1 MKEWLEEMTD
11 KKEEEFRVQFKDSIQ
26 IMAGALKAGYSA
38 ENAIRETCHD
48 LKPMYKS
55 ESRIIKEYEIMIRKL
70 KIHIPVGQV
79 LSEFAENVEQ
89 EDVDNFVTVFTTAQ
103 KSGGDSI
110 VIIKDAVKVI
120 SEKMETEK
128 EIQTMIASKKLE
140 FEIMSMIPF
149 GMIGYMKL
157 TAKLKYKEQS
167 EKYEFYVRIFPARE
181 SKKEKIVRELKE
193 AVQKEEE
200 DTRTEKYLILPD
212 EINGTK
218 ITWSHEKNSGTVG
231 ILIAG
236 GGAAVMVFVSENQ
249 KKKEKK
255 KRESEEMRRDY
266 PQIINRFSLYIG
278 AGMSV
283 RNAWQRITEDY
294 RKNKERT
301 GRRKAYEEMIY
312 TENQMKNKAAESEC
326 YEEYGI
332 RCGLSV
338 YRRFGTLL
346 SQNLRKGSKGLSEL
360 LKRETGEMFEERKKQ
375 ARKLGEEAGTK
386 LMIPL
391 FMMLAVVFIIVI
403 VPAFFTIQ
411 I

>member
-1 MKEWLEEMTD
+1 M
-11 KKEEEFRVQFKDSIQ
+11 
-26 IMAGALKAGYSA
+26 
-38 ENAIRETCHD
+38 
-48 LKPMYKS
+48 P
-55 ESRIIKEYEIMIRKL
+55 
-70 KIHIPVGQV
+70 
-79 LSEFAENVEQ
+79 
-89 EDVDNFVTVFTTAQ
+89 
-103 KSGGDSI
+103 
-110 VIIKDAVKVI
+110 
-120 SEKMETEK
+120 
-128 EIQTMIASKKLE
+128 
-140 FEIMSMIPF
+140 
-149 GMIGYMKL
+149 
-157 TAKLKYKEQS
+157 
-167 EKYEFYVRIFPARE
+167 
-181 SKKEKIVRELKE
+181 
-193 AVQKEEE
+193 
-200 DTRTEKYLILPD
+200 
-212 EINGTK
+212 
-218 ITWSHEKNSGTVG
+218 
-231 ILIAG
+231 
-236 GGAAVMVFVSENQ
+236 VSENQ

>member
-1 MKEWLEEMTD
+1 MKFEKKTVYRAGSIFIVSVVISIAVFLSDRGAGLERNQNGQVVLLR
-11 KKEEEFRVQFKDSIQ
+11 EEHGKGNKTEELEAKIGNDCEKIQ
-26 IMAGALKAGYSA
+26 I
-38 ENAIRETCHD
+38 D
-48 LKPMYKS
+48 
-55 ESRIIKEYEIMIRKL
+55 
-70 KIHIPVGQV
+70 
-79 LSEFAENVEQ
+79 LSEQ
-89 EDVDNFVTVFTTAQ
+89 EY
-103 KSGGDSI
+103 S
-110 VIIKDAVKVI
+110 
-120 SEKMETEK
+120 ETE
-128 EIQTMIASKKLE
+128 IADVFRDAEQKLE
-140 FEIMSMIPF
+140 QMILGKNTSLDEVRSDLNLFSSIPDTGISIEWDSDRHQVIDSQGTIF
-149 GMIGYMKL
+149 QDDLTEDGTLVKL

-236 GGAAVMVFVSENQ
+236 GGAAV
-249 KKKEKK
+249 
-255 KRESEEMRRDY
+255 MRRDY

>member
-1 MKEWLEEMTD
+1 
-11 KKEEEFRVQFKDSIQ
+11 
-26 IMAGALKAGYSA
+26 
-38 ENAIRETCHD
+38 
-48 LKPMYKS
+48 
-55 ESRIIKEYEIMIRKL
+55 
-70 KIHIPVGQV
+70 
-79 LSEFAENVEQ
+79 
-89 EDVDNFVTVFTTAQ
+89 
-103 KSGGDSI
+103 
-110 VIIKDAVKVI
+110 
-120 SEKMETEK
+120 
-128 EIQTMIASKKLE
+128 
-140 FEIMSMIPF
+140 
-149 GMIGYMKL
+149 
-157 TAKLKYKEQS
+157 
-167 EKYEFYVRIFPARE
+167 
-181 SKKEKIVRELKE
+181 
-193 AVQKEEE
+193 
-200 DTRTEKYLILPD
+200 
-212 EINGTK
+212 
-218 ITWSHEKNSGTVG
+218 
-231 ILIAG
+231 
-236 GGAAVMVFVSENQ
+236 MVFVSENQ

-375 ARKLGEEAGTK
+375 ARKLGEEEDPDTGKNGGNKADDSIIYDAGSCIYYCDSSGIFYNPDLRSVKSSDIRIDRQQYKNEQAVIQEWIGGDTK
-386 LMIPL
+386 MDHSCNSRSRRENY
-391 FMMLAVVFIIVI
+391 VKCR
-403 VPAFFTIQ
+403 
-411 I
+411 

>member
-1 MKEWLEEMTD
+1 MKFEKKTVYRAGSIFIVSVVISIAVFLSDRGAGLERNQNGQVVLLR
-11 KKEEEFRVQFKDSIQ
+11 EEHGKGNKTEELEAKIGNDCEKIQ
-26 IMAGALKAGYSA
+26 I
-38 ENAIRETCHD
+38 D
-48 LKPMYKS
+48 
-55 ESRIIKEYEIMIRKL
+55 
-70 KIHIPVGQV
+70 
-79 LSEFAENVEQ
+79 LSEQ
-89 EDVDNFVTVFTTAQ
+89 EY
-103 KSGGDSI
+103 S
-110 VIIKDAVKVI
+110 
-120 SEKMETEK
+120 ETE
-128 EIQTMIASKKLE
+128 IADVFRDAEQKLE
-140 FEIMSMIPF
+140 QMILGKNTSLDEVRSDLNLFSSIPDTGISIEWDSDRHQVIDSQGTIF
-149 GMIGYMKL
+149 QDDLTEDGTLVKL

-167 EKYEFYVRIFPARE
+167 EKY
-181 SKKEKIVRELKE
+181 ELKE

>member
-1 MKEWLEEMTD
+1 MKFEKKKVYRAGSIFIVSVVISIAVFLSDRGAGLERNQNGQVVLLR
-11 KKEEEFRVQFKDSIQ
+11 EEHGKGNKTEELEAKIGNDCEKIQ
-26 IMAGALKAGYSA
+26 I
-38 ENAIRETCHD
+38 D
-48 LKPMYKS
+48 
-55 ESRIIKEYEIMIRKL
+55 
-70 KIHIPVGQV
+70 
-79 LSEFAENVEQ
+79 LSEQ
-89 EDVDNFVTVFTTAQ
+89 EY
-103 KSGGDSI
+103 S
-110 VIIKDAVKVI
+110 
-120 SEKMETEK
+120 ETEIADVFRDAEQK
-128 EIQTMIASKKLE
+128 LGQMILGENTSLDE
-140 FEIMSMIPF
+140 VRSDLNLFSSIPHTGISIEWDSDRHQVIDSQGTIF
-149 GMIGYMKL
+149 QDDLTEDGTLVKL

-218 ITWSHEKNSGTVG
+218 ITWSP
-231 ILIAG
+231 
-236 GGAAVMVFVSENQ
+236 ENK

>member
-1 MKEWLEEMTD
+1 MSRNRRPEPDCCTYDELNRHLDAQVIVNSTPIGMYPNNGHSPLDGCSVKWTDFQQLETALDAIYNPYRTKFLMD
-11 KKEEEFRVQFKDSIQ
+11 AEE
-26 IMAGALKAGYSA
+26 AGAEVESGLAMLVYQGLRSA
-38 ENAIRETCHD
+38 QIWGEVPRSG
-48 LKPMYKS
+48 KGR
-55 ESRIIKEYEIMIRKL
+55 RI
-70 KIHIPVGQV
+70 V
-79 LSEFAENVEQ
+79 VEQ
-89 EDVDNFVTVFTTAQ
+89 
-103 KSGGDSI
+103 
-110 VIIKDAVKVI
+110 
-120 SEKMETEK
+120 
-128 EIQTMIASKKLE
+128 
-140 FEIMSMIPF
+140 
-149 GMIGYMKL
+149 
-157 TAKLKYKEQS
+157 
-167 EKYEFYVRIFPARE
+167 
-181 SKKEKIVRELKE
+181 
-193 AVQKEEE
+193 
-200 DTRTEKYLILPD
+200 TRGE
-212 EINGTK
+212 NGR
-218 ITWSHEKNSGTVG
+218 
-231 ILIAG
+231 
-236 GGAAVMVFVSENQ
+236 
-249 KKKEKK
+249 KKEKK

>member
-1 MKEWLEEMTD
+1 M
-11 KKEEEFRVQFKDSIQ
+11 
-26 IMAGALKAGYSA
+26 
-38 ENAIRETCHD
+38 
-48 LKPMYKS
+48 
-55 ESRIIKEYEIMIRKL
+55 
-70 KIHIPVGQV
+70 
-79 LSEFAENVEQ
+79 
-89 EDVDNFVTVFTTAQ
+89 
-103 KSGGDSI
+103 
-110 VIIKDAVKVI
+110 
-120 SEKMETEK
+120 
-128 EIQTMIASKKLE
+128 
-140 FEIMSMIPF
+140 
-149 GMIGYMKL
+149 
-157 TAKLKYKEQS
+157 
-167 EKYEFYVRIFPARE
+167 
-181 SKKEKIVRELKE
+181 RELKE

-278 AGMSV
+278 AGISV

>member
-120 SEKMETEK
+120 
-128 EIQTMIASKKLE
+128 MIASKKLE

-157 TAKLKYKEQS
+157 TFGDFLKVLYGN
-167 EKYEFYVRIFPARE
+167 PA
-181 SKKEKIVRELKE
+181 
-193 AVQKEEE
+193 
-200 DTRTEKYLILPD
+200 
-212 EINGTK
+212 G
-218 ITWSHEKNSGTVG
+218 
-231 ILIAG
+231 
-236 GGAAVMVFVSENQ
+236 
-249 KKKEKK
+249 
-255 KRESEEMRRDY
+255 
-266 PQIINRFSLYIG
+266 
-278 AGMSV
+278 
-283 RNAWQRITEDY
+283 
-294 RKNKERT
+294 
-301 GRRKAYEEMIY
+301 
-312 TENQMKNKAAESEC
+312 
-326 YEEYGI
+326 
-332 RCGLSV
+332 
-338 YRRFGTLL
+338 
-346 SQNLRKGSKGLSEL
+346 
-360 LKRETGEMFEERKKQ
+360 
-375 ARKLGEEAGTK
+375 
-386 LMIPL
+386 
-391 FMMLAVVFIIVI
+391 IIVMSI
-403 VPAFFTIQ
+403 CLALYFTAYIWGKKM
-411 I
+411 IKIEV